1 MSRSI
6 RILLVE
12 DNLINQKVVTHIID
26 KLAETTVA
34 AVSSGEDAL
43 DRLASEQFD
52 LVLMDVQLEGM
63 SGLETIESIR
73 ASEAWATRSTV
84 PVAVLSGYSDAEQER
99 KAKDAGADRYL
110 LKPVDIEELKEL
122 LEEIRSPSV

>member
-6 RILLVE
+6 RVLLVE

-26 KLAETTVA
+26 KLPETTVE
-34 AVSSGEDAL
+34 AVSSGEEAL
-43 DRLASEQFD
+43 TRLRSEQFD

-63 SGLETIESIR
+63 SGLETIQSIR
-73 ASEAWATRSTV
+73 ASEASATSSTV
-84 PVAVLSGYSDAEQER
+84 PVAVLSGYSDEEQER